1 VRGRTGSE
9 AGFTFVELMI
19 TIVFMSIALLAITG
33 QFPVGLKASEQ
44 AEDITLEVN
53 LAQELLEEIR
63 CQPWSLIDSYDGLD
77 ENPPEDISGNPMD
90 GSGGRPDFAEYRRQV
105 SVRYADPATLDT
117 TSTPTQLKRVQVT
130 VTSLITGQRAVLSM
144 IMGEKP

>member
-1 VRGRTGSE
+1 
-9 AGFTFVELMI
+9 MI
-19 TIVFMSIALLAITG
+19 TIVFMATALLAITS
-33 QFPVGLKASEQ
+33 QFPLGLKASEQ

-63 CQPWSLIDSYDGLD
+63 TQPWSLIDSYDGLD

-90 GSGGRPDFAEYRRQV
+90 GTGGRPDYEEYRRQV
-105 SVRYADPATLDT
+105 TVRYADPATLDT
-117 TSTPTQLKRVQVT
+117 TSVPTQLKWVEVVVTNIITNQRVE
-130 VTSLITGQRAVLSM
+130 LAM